1 MKPLPL
7 WVLVIAALGLGL
19 APFSPEPHL
28 VEKLRMLVHGNLHR
42 PMDIFDLLMH
52 AALPVYV
59 LWRLL
64 RRIRQGSGPA

>member
-7 WVLVIAALGLGL
+7 WMLVIAALVLGL

-28 VEKLRMLVHGNLHR
+28 VEKLRMLVNGDLRR
-42 PMDIFDLLMH
+42 PLDIFDLLMH
-52 AALPVYV
+52 GALPVYV

-64 RRIRQGSGPA
+64 RLARKGPGAS

>member
-7 WVLVIAALGLGL
+7 WMLVIAALALGL

-28 VEKLRMLVHGNLHR
+28 VEKLRMLVNGDLRR
-42 PMDIFDLLMH
+42 PLDIFDLLMH
-52 AALPVYV
+52 GALPVYV

-64 RRIRQGSGPA
+64 RLARKGSGPA